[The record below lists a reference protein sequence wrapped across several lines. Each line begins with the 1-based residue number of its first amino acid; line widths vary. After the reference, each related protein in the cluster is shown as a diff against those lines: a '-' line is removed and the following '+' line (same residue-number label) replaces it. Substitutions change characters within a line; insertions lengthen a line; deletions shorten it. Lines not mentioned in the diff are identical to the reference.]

1 MAWGEGPYNSVIGVL
16 VERKQYNTDGT
27 ERAVDFWNCK
37 EGRNATIEECVEHI
51 LDQLK
56 ELKQL
61 RRRTY

>member
-1 MAWGEGPYNSVIGVL
+1 MAWGEGPYNSVIGAL

-27 ERAVDFWNCK
+27 ERAVDFWNYK
-37 EGRNATIEECVEHI
+37 EGRKATVEECVEHI
-51 LDQLK
+51 LEQLK